1 MIDKLIGC
9 KLDGASRILNLASL
23 EFKSKESESI
33 HLHIQCFF
41 RIVSGSTVLVS
52 SDDMYEC
59 RSNVDPDDFEWDAPG
74 QSLYDECILEKHK
87 EILFSSAIISAE
99 KNSIGD
105 LVIRF
110 ENCLELQAFVNST
123 TEDCEMYR
131 IFDEKEHFV
140 VEVGSTRTEENV

>member
-1 MIDKLIGC
+1 MINKLIGC

-23 EFKSKESESI
+23 EFKSKESETM

-41 RIVSGSTVLVS
+41 RIVNGGTVLVS
-52 SDDMYEC
+52 SEDMYEC
-59 RSNVDPDDFEWDAPG
+59 RSNIDPDDFKWDAPG
-74 QSLYDECILEKHK
+74 QSLYDECILEKCK
-87 EILFSSAIISAE
+87 KLLYSSAIISAE

-110 ENCLELQAFVNST
+110 ENGLELQAFVNST
-123 TEDCEMYR
+123 TDDCEMYR

-140 VEVGSTRTEENV
+140 VEVGSVRTEENI